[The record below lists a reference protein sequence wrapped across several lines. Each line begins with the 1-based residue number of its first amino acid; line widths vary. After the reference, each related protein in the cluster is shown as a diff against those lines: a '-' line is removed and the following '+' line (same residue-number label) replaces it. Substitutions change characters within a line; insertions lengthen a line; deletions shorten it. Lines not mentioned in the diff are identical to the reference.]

1 MVLSLDQEDSLGY
14 TPLHLAILS
23 GSIDTIRVC
32 VENGVN
38 LESRTE
44 GIPYSIF
51 LLNVEA
57 VRSLYND
64 KLWEVLQMLVIP
76 EKAST
81 YKDRLDCTIAHVAAS
96 YNMVSV
102 LEPILSTYPS
112 LVDMVD
118 LEKNSILFSACRTFH
133 VFVPI

>member
-57 VRSLYND
+57 VKNLYND

-102 LEPILSTYPS
+102 LESVLSTYPS

-118 LEKNSILFSACRTFH
+118 LEKNSILFSACRTFY
-133 VFVPI
+133 VFPPI

>member
-1 MVLSLDQEDSLGY
+1 MSLDQEDSLGY

-38 LESRTE
+38 LELRME

-57 VRSLYND
+57 SKNLYQD
-64 KLWEVLQMLVIP
+64 KLWEVLQLLVIP
-76 EKAST
+76 DKAST
-81 YKDRLDCTIAHVAAS
+81 YKDRLDRTIAHIAAS
-96 YNMVSV
+96 FNMVAL
-102 LEPILSTYPS
+102 LEHILQSYPS

-118 LEKNSILFSACRTFH
+118 LEKNSILFSACRTWLAFPCH
-133 VFVPI
+133 HL